1 MSKHSGRGFSK
12 RRKKLE
18 PKGELEQL
26 EVKLNPE
33 VVLPTSLQEVKEI
46 LINQGKKWEAGEIKV
61 QGITYPVI
69 FMPFTQYYQGRLK
82 LYSQVAFANESH
94 PKINQKLID
103 RISRKACRRIKDK
116 YEDYR
121 G

>member
-1 MSKHSGRGFSK
+1 MGKAK
-12 RRKKLE
+12 RKKKQA

-46 LINQGKKWEAGEIKV
+46 LINQGKKWEPGEINV

-82 LYSQVAFANESH
+82 LYSQVAFDKESH

-103 RISRKACRRIKDK
+103 RISRKACRQIKDK
-116 YEDYR
+116 YKNYS

>member
-1 MSKHSGRGFSK
+1 MTKHSGRGFSK
-12 RRKKLE
+12 RIKKLE
-18 PKGELEQL
+18 PKEELEKL

-46 LINQGKKWEAGEIKV
+46 LISQEKKWEAGEINV

-69 FMPFTQYYQGRLK
+69 FMPFTRYDQGRLK

-103 RISRKACRRIKDK
+103 RISRKVCRQLRDK
-116 YEDYR
+116 YEDY
-121 G
+121 

>member
-1 MSKHSGRGFSK
+1 MTKHSGRGFSQ

-46 LINQGKKWEAGEIKV
+46 LINQGKKWSAGEIKV

-94 PKINQKLID
+94 PKISQKLID
-103 RISRKACRRIKDK
+103 RISRKVCRQIKDK
-116 YEDYR
+116 YEDY
-121 G
+121 